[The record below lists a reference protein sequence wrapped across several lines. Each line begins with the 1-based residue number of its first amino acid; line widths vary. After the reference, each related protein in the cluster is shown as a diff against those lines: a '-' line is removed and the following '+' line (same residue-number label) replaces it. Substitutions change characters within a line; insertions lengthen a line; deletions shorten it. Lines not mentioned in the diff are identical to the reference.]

1 MKLAR
6 LEIQQL
12 PGIQPGFTLDN
23 LASGINVI
31 TGPNGIGKSSLI
43 RALGYLV
50 VEPAG
55 NDPRTLSLIAEFENG
70 GHWSVK
76 RTGTGYAWELD
87 GRTVERPSL
96 PDRDSLHCYWLTM
109 ENLMQVGDDDQQLVD
124 QLRQALAGGYNL
136 SALRAGDFELRPR
149 SGIAESSRLS
159 QATRE
164 LREVEN
170 GYRDLERQEA
180 ELPELEARI
189 EESRNAGI
197 RAERLQKALELQ
209 GLIVARGE
217 MESTLALF
225 PPNMELLRGNEIE
238 RLEQLEQNRERLERG
253 QEGSLRA
260 KQDAETRLQETELVE
275 ARPEAQ
281 ALQLQRKILDGIE
294 HKQDQLS
301 DKQEALGKAQA
312 EERIALK
319 ALGSI
324 DRVPLLEPEQISR
337 AERLA
342 TDLKNKK
349 LECGE
354 AEARLQ
360 NADEAPGEQAINRH
374 AQAVQALAAWLAVGE
389 PDEGNRLKLGP
400 VLAGVGGLL
409 AIVAGGIA
417 HVWVALGGGAVAV
430 VGALWSI
437 LRSSGRP
444 DNRASEARRDFYK
457 QQLDG
462 PSDWNRDAVSQ
473 TLDGLQEELAAM
485 RLMQQRAFSAM
496 QEQERLERVRRDQQQ
511 LEQQRHE
518 LAEEIGFDPEIT
530 ELAVGHFVLQVQS
543 YQRAARDRQVLENDI
558 ARLEEEIDR
567 ALIGVQEFLSRWH
580 VRVDAELAALDAGLS
595 SLSTRAGSAEK
606 EAQMIAQLTKDIE
619 RASDD
624 LTSLEREINALYL
637 DAGLDA
643 GDKRA
648 LEASCAQLES
658 WQGIQ
663 SQLHDNQ
670 VRETERRRALE
681 DIPEL
686 VEHAENG
693 DIEVLQRA
701 LDEAKA
707 LAAER
712 DALISQHSAIKTRVS
727 SAGGAHDL
735 EKAMATVDQAR
746 ADLRDRMD
754 ERFFAEAG
762 NFLLNEVENE
772 HRIEHEPEVLRDAR
786 ERFGRF
792 THHAWDVELH
802 EDKLVARDVKQ
813 GVPRDLEDLSS
824 GTRMQLLLAVRLA
837 WTRRLESNKEALPL
851 FLDEA
856 LTTSDEQRFAAVAE
870 SLADLAREEGRQVF
884 YLSAR
889 RQELGLW
896 EKVIG
901 ERPHHIDLAH
911 VRHMAL
917 GVTPEDYVIPEEE
930 PLPMPQ
936 GKTPEDYAAE
946 IGVPPV
952 VPMQSVGNLH
962 LFYLLRDDLPLLYS
976 LMQDWNVTTQGQLE
990 SLLHS
995 RTIEKA
1001 IPEAAKRQTL
1011 MGRCHATAAWM
1022 DAWRCGRGKPVDR
1035 IVLEKSGAITGKF
1048 IDDVSALAH
1057 QCGGNAE
1064 RILQGLE
1071 NGEVARFRS
1080 TSIEALRDYL
1090 EQEGFIDSQE
1100 PLDGIGRERQTL
1112 LNAGSYAD
1120 PQEIRRVVSW
1130 LEGSS

>member
-1 MKLAR
+1 MKLSR

-12 PGIQPGFTLDN
+12 PGIQPGFTLEN

-31 TGPNGIGKSSLI
+31 TGPNGIGKSSLL

-55 NDPRTLSLIAEFENG
+55 TDPKALSLMAEFENG

-109 ENLMQVGDDDQQLVD
+109 ENLMQVGDDDQRLVD

-149 SGIAESSRLS
+149 IGTTESSRLN
-159 QATRE
+159 QAIRDQ
-164 LREVEN
+164 REVEN
-170 GYRDLERQEA
+170 GYRDLQRQEA
-180 ELPELEARI
+180 ELPELEERI
-189 EESRNAGI
+189 DESRNAGI
-197 RAERLQKALELQ
+197 RAEQLQKALELQ
-209 GLIVARGE
+209 ELIVARRE
-217 MESTLALF
+217 MESSLALF
-225 PPNMELLRGNEIE
+225 PPNMESLRGNEIE
-238 RLEQLEQNRERLERG
+238 RLEQLEQNREKLERG

-260 KQDAETRLQETELVE
+260 NQDAETRLQQTGLAE

-281 ALQLQRKILDGIE
+281 DLQLKRKILDGLE

-301 DKQEALGKAQA
+301 DKQEALERARV
-312 EERIALK
+312 EERKTLN

-324 DRVPLLEPEQISR
+324 GHVPVLEPEQISR

-349 LECGE
+349 LECSE
-354 AEARLQ
+354 VEARLQ
-360 NADEAPGEQAINRH
+360 NVDGAPSEQAINRH
-374 AQAVQALAAWLAVGE
+374 VQAVQALAAWLAVGE

-409 AIVAGGIA
+409 TIVAAGIA
-417 HVWVALGGGAVAV
+417 HAWLALGGGAIATI
-430 VGALWSI
+430 GALWSI
-437 LRSSGRP
+437 LRSSGNR

-473 TLDGLQEELAAM
+473 ALDGLQEELDAM

-496 QEQERLERVRRDQQQ
+496 QEQERLERLHRERQQ
-511 LEQQRHE
+511 LEQQKEE
-518 LAEEIGFDPEIT
+518 LAKEIGFDPEIT
-530 ELAVGHFVLQVQS
+530 ELAVGHFVSQVQT
-543 YQRAARDRQVLENDI
+543 YQRAASDRQVLEGDI

-567 ALIGVQEFLSRWH
+567 ALLGVQEFLSRWH
-580 VRVDAELAALDAGLS
+580 VHVDAELATLDAGLS
-595 SLSTRAGSAEK
+595 DLSMRAETAGK
-606 EAQMIAQLTKDIE
+606 EAQTIAQLTKDIE

-624 LTSLEREINALYL
+624 LTGLEREINALYL
-637 DAGLDA
+637 DAGLDS
-643 GDKRA
+643 GDRRA
-648 LEASCAQLES
+648 LETSCAQLEK

-663 SQLHDNQ
+663 HQLRDNQ
-670 VRETERRRALE
+670 VRETERRRSLE
-681 DIPEL
+681 DMPEL
-686 VEHAENG
+686 IEQAENA
-693 DIEVLQRA
+693 DIEALQRA

-707 LAAER
+707 LATER
-712 DALISQHSAIKTRVS
+712 DALIGQHSAIKTRVS
-727 SAGGAHDL
+727 SAGGARDL

-746 ADLRDRMD
+746 TDLEDRMH

-762 NFLLNEVENE
+762 NFLMNEVENE

-792 THHAWDVELH
+792 THHAWDVELY

-813 GVPRDLEDLSS
+813 GVLRDLEDLSS

-896 EKVIG
+896 EKVVG

-911 VRHMAL
+911 VRHMEPGFTA
-917 GVTPEDYVIPEEE
+917 EDYVIFEEE
-930 PLPMPQ
+930 PLPKPQ
-936 GKTPEDYAAE
+936 GKAPEAYAAE
-946 IGVPPV
+946 LGVPPV
-952 VPMQSVGNLH
+952 VPMESVGNLH
-962 LFYLLRDDLPLLYS
+962 LFYLLRDDLPLLYR
-976 LMQDWNVTTQGQLE
+976 LMQDWNITTQGQLE

-995 RTIEKA
+995 PAIEKA
-1001 IPEAAKRQTL
+1001 IPDVAERKKL
-1011 MGRCHATAAWM
+1011 MGRCHTTAAWM
-1022 DAWRCGRGKPVDR
+1022 DAWRRGRGRPVDR
-1035 IVLEKSGAITGKF
+1035 IVLEKSGAITPKF

-1057 QCGGNAE
+1057 QYGDDAE

-1090 EQEGFIDSQE
+1090 EQEGFIDSEE
-1100 PLDGIGRERQTL
+1100 PLDGVGRERQTL

-1120 PQEIRRVVSW
+1120 PQEVRRVVSW
-1130 LEGSS
+1130 LEGGA